1 MKPFCWPLGNT
12 LFQLI
17 VEPAHPLSIGGL
29 DPPTQCLQC
38 RSRKV
43 WVGGSSPPMERI
55 KIRNVNMPNFNQP
68 LSGLVTPRFGGIATW
83 GRLPHVALEDA
94 TGIDIGIVGIPW
106 DGGTTNRPG
115 PRHGPRQIRDQSSM
129 VRRMHQVTRVVPYDL
144 ANVADLGD
152 CPVNPANVDD
162 ALKRVE
168 SYFKKLVAKGIRPL
182 SAGGDHL
189 SSLPVLRAL
198 GEKKPVGMVHFD
210 AHTDL
215 YDSYFG
221 GFKYTHGT
229 PFRRAIEEG
238 VLDPKRT
245 IQIGLRG
252 SMYDND
258 DFEWGEK
265 MGVRLVRVEEAMDR
279 GPKAIMAEARKIV
292 GDGETYVSFDIDML
306 DPVYAPGTGTP
317 EIGGFTTREAQAML
331 RELRGLN
338 IVGADVVE
346 VSPPFDPSGMTAYAG
361 AVMMFEILCSMAEAV
376 ATRR

>member
-1 MKPFCWPLGNT
+1 MTKY
-12 LFQLI
+12 
-17 VEPAHPLSIGGL
+17 
-29 DPPTQCLQC
+29 
-38 RSRKV
+38 
-43 WVGGSSPPMERI
+43 
-55 KIRNVNMPNFNQP
+55 NQP

-83 GRLPHVALEDA
+83 GRLPHVTLEDA

-162 ALKRVE
+162 ALQRVE
-168 SYFKKLVAKGIRPL
+168 AYFKKLVVKGIRPL

-221 GFKYTHGT
+221 GFIYTHGT

-258 DFEWGEK
+258 DFDWGEK
-265 MGVRLVRVEEAMDR
+265 MGVRLVRMEEAVDK

-292 GDGETYVSFDIDML
+292 GDAETYVSFDIDML

-376 ATRR
+376 ARQR

>member
-1 MKPFCWPLGNT
+1 
-12 LFQLI
+12 
-17 VEPAHPLSIGGL
+17 
-29 DPPTQCLQC
+29 
-38 RSRKV
+38 
-43 WVGGSSPPMERI
+43 
-55 KIRNVNMPNFNQP
+55 MPNPKHYHQP
-68 LSGLVTPRFGGIATW
+68 VSGLVTPRFGGIATFF
-83 GRLPHVALEDA
+83 RLPHVAVESAQD
-94 TGIDIGIVGIPW
+94 IDIGVVGIPW

-115 PRHGPRQIRDQSSM
+115 PRHAPRQMRDQSAM
-129 VRRMHQVTRVVPYDL
+129 VRRMHQTSHVVPYDL

-152 CPVNPANVDD
+152 CSVNPASVDD
-162 ALKRVE
+162 SLKRVE
-168 SYFKKLVAKGIRPL
+168 AHFRKLVEMGIMPL

-189 SSLPVLRAL
+189 CSLPVLRAV
-198 GEKKPVGMVHFD
+198 GAKKPVGMIHFD

-252 SMYDND
+252 AMYDLD

-265 MGVRLVRVEEAMDR
+265 MGVRLVRIEEAMEK

-292 GDGETYVSFDIDML
+292 GDDETYVSFDIDML

-317 EIGGFTTREAQAML
+317 EIGGFTTFQAQQML

-361 AVMMFEILCSMAEAV
+361 TVMMFEILCSMAENV
-376 ATRR
+376 AKRRPKA

>member
-1 MKPFCWPLGNT
+1 
-12 LFQLI
+12 
-17 VEPAHPLSIGGL
+17 
-29 DPPTQCLQC
+29 
-38 RSRKV
+38 
-43 WVGGSSPPMERI
+43 
-55 KIRNVNMPNFNQP
+55 MPKFNQP
-68 LSGLVTPRFGGIATW
+68 LSGLITPRFGGIATW
-83 GRLPHVALEDA
+83 GRLPHVPLDEAK
-94 TGIDIGIVGIPW
+94 GVDIGIVGIPW

-115 PRHGPRQIRDQSSM
+115 PRHGPRQMRDQSSM
-129 VRRMHQVTRVVPYDL
+129 VRKMHQVTHVVPYDL
-144 ANVADLGD
+144 CNVADLGD
-152 CPVNPANVDD
+152 CPVNPANVED
-162 ALKRVE
+162 ALQRVE
-168 SYFKKLVAKGIRPL
+168 TYFKKLVAKGIRPL
-182 SAGGDHL
+182 SMGGDHL

-198 GEKKPVGMVHFD
+198 GEKKPVGMIHFD

-258 DFEWGEK
+258 DFAYGEK
-265 MGVRLVRVEEAMDR
+265 MGVRLVRIEEAIEK

-292 GDGETYVSFDIDML
+292 GEAETYVSFDIDML

-317 EIGGFTTREAQAML
+317 EIGGFTTREAQALL

-338 IVGADVVE
+338 LVGADVVE
-346 VSPPFDPSGMTAYAG
+346 VSPPFDPSGLTAYAG
-361 AVMMFEILCSMAEAV
+361 VVMMFEILCSMAEAV
-376 ATRR
+376 AKRR

>member
-1 MKPFCWPLGNT
+1 MN
-12 LFQLI
+12 Q
-17 VEPAHPLSIGGL
+17 
-29 DPPTQCLQC
+29 
-38 RSRKV
+38 
-43 WVGGSSPPMERI
+43 
-55 KIRNVNMPNFNQP
+55 FNQP

-83 GRLPHVALEDA
+83 GRLPHVPLDEAKNV
-94 TGIDIGIVGIPW
+94 DIGIVGIPW

-115 PRHGPRQIRDQSSM
+115 PRHGPRQMRDQSSM
-129 VRRMHQVTRVVPYDL
+129 VRRMHQLTRVVPYDL
-144 ANVADLGD
+144 CNVADLGD

-168 SYFKKLVAKGIRPL
+168 VYFKKLVAKNIRPL
-182 SAGGDHL
+182 SMGGDHL
-189 SSLPVLRAL
+189 CSLPVLRAL
-198 GEKKPVGMVHFD
+198 GEKKPVGMIHFD

-221 GFKYTHGT
+221 GFKYPHGT

-258 DFEWGEK
+258 DFDYAEK
-265 MGVRLVRVEEAMDR
+265 VGIRIVRIEEAIEK

-292 GDGETYVSFDIDML
+292 GTAETYVSFDIDML

-317 EIGGFTTREAQAML
+317 EIGGFTTREAQSLL
-331 RELRGLN
+331 REMRGLN

-346 VSPPFDPSGMTAYAG
+346 VSPPFDPSGVTAYAG
-361 AVMMFEILCSMAEAV
+361 VVMMFEILCSMAEAV
-376 ATRR
+376 AKSA

>member
-1 MKPFCWPLGNT
+1 MT
-12 LFQLI
+12 
-17 VEPAHPLSIGGL
+17 
-29 DPPTQCLQC
+29 
-38 RSRKV
+38 
-43 WVGGSSPPMERI
+43 
-55 KIRNVNMPNFNQP
+55 NFNQP

-83 GRLPHVALEDA
+83 GRLPHVPLDEAQN
-94 TGIDIGIVGIPW
+94 IDIGIVGIPW

-115 PRHGPRQIRDQSSM
+115 PRHAPRQMRDQSSM
-129 VRRMHQVTRVVPYDL
+129 VRRMHQLTRVVPYDL
-144 ANVADLGD
+144 CNVADLGD

-168 SYFKKLVAKGIRPL
+168 TYFKKLVAKNIRPL
-182 SAGGDHL
+182 SMGGDHL

-198 GEKKPVGMVHFD
+198 GERKPVGIIHFD

-258 DFEWGEK
+258 DFDWGEK
-265 MGVRLVRVEEAMDR
+265 MGVRLVRIEEAIEK

-292 GDGETYVSFDIDML
+292 GDKETYVSFDIDML

-317 EIGGFTTREAQAML
+317 EIGGFTTREAQSLL
-331 RELRGLN
+331 REMRGLN

-346 VSPPFDPSGMTAYAG
+346 VSPPFDPSGLTAYAG
-361 AVMMFEILCSMAEAV
+361 VVMMFEILCSMAEAV
-376 ATRR
+376 AKSR

>member
-1 MKPFCWPLGNT
+1 MSKS
-12 LFQLI
+12 
-17 VEPAHPLSIGGL
+17 A
-29 DPPTQCLQC
+29 
-38 RSRKV
+38 
-43 WVGGSSPPMERI
+43 
-55 KIRNVNMPNFNQP
+55 FNQP
-68 LSGLVTPRFGGIATW
+68 MSGLVTPRFGGIATFY
-83 GRLPHVALEDA
+83 RLPHVPLDEVKDL
-94 TGIDIGIVGIPW
+94 DIGIVGIPW

-115 PRHGPRQIRDQSSM
+115 PRHGPRQMRDQSSL
-129 VRRMHQVTRVVPYDL
+129 VRRMHQTTRIVPYDI

-168 SYFKKLVAKGIRPL
+168 TYFSTLVAKGIRPL

-198 GEKKPVGMVHFD
+198 GAKKPVGMIHFD

-221 GFKYTHGT
+221 GFRYTHGT

-238 VLDPKRT
+238 VLDPRRT

-258 DFEWGEK
+258 DFEFGEK
-265 MGVRLVRVEEAMDR
+265 AGVRLMRIEEAKELGSQKVME
-279 GPKAIMAEARKIV
+279 IARQV
-292 GDGETYVSFDIDML
+292 AGDGETYVSFDIDML

-317 EIGGFTTREAQAML
+317 EIGGFTTFEAQQML
-331 RELRGLN
+331 RGLRGLN

-346 VSPPFDPSGMTAYAG
+346 VSPPFDPSGLTAYAG
-361 AVMMFEILCSMAEAV
+361 VTMMFEILCSMAEDV
-376 ATRR
+376 AKRRS

>member
-1 MKPFCWPLGNT
+1 M
-12 LFQLI
+12 
-17 VEPAHPLSIGGL
+17 
-29 DPPTQCLQC
+29 
-38 RSRKV
+38 
-43 WVGGSSPPMERI
+43 
-55 KIRNVNMPNFNQP
+55 
-68 LSGLVTPRFGGIATW
+68 SGLVTPRFGGVATFF
-83 GRLPHVALEDA
+83 RLPHVSVDDA
-94 TGIDIGIVGIPW
+94 KNIDIGVVGLPW

-115 PRHGPRQIRDQSSM
+115 PRHAPRQMRDQSSM
-129 VRRMHQVTRVVPYDL
+129 VRRMHQTTHVVPYDL

-152 CPVNPANVDD
+152 CSVNPASVDD
-162 ALKRVE
+162 TLIRVE
-168 SYFKKLVAKGIRPL
+168 NHIQKILDKGIRPL

-189 SSLPVLRAL
+189 CSLPILRAV
-198 GEKKPVGMVHFD
+198 GKKKPVGMIHFD

-258 DFEWGEK
+258 DFAYGEK
-265 MGVRLVRVEEAMDR
+265 MGVRLVRIEEAMEK

-292 GDGETYVSFDIDML
+292 GNAETYVSFDIDML

-317 EIGGFTTREAQAML
+317 EIGGFTTFQAQQYL
-331 RELRGLN
+331 REMRGLN

-361 AVMMFEILCSMAEAV
+361 TVMMFEILCNMAEAV
-376 ATRR
+376 AKRN

>member
-1 MKPFCWPLGNT
+1 
-12 LFQLI
+12 
-17 VEPAHPLSIGGL
+17 
-29 DPPTQCLQC
+29 
-38 RSRKV
+38 
-43 WVGGSSPPMERI
+43 
-55 KIRNVNMPNFNQP
+55 MPKFNQP

-83 GRLPHVALEDA
+83 GRLPHVSLEDA
-94 TGIDIGIVGIPW
+94 TGVDIGVVGIPW

-115 PRHGPRQIRDQSSM
+115 PRHAPRQMRDQSSM
-129 VRRMHQVTRVVPYDL
+129 VRRMHQLTQVVPYDL
-144 ANVADLGD
+144 CNVADLGD

-168 SYFKKLVAKGIRPL
+168 TYFKKLVAKGIRPL
-182 SAGGDHL
+182 SMGGDHL
-189 SSLPVLRAL
+189 CSLPVLRAL
-198 GEKKPVGMVHFD
+198 GEKKPVGMIHFD

-265 MGVRLVRVEEAMDR
+265 MGVRLVRIEEAVEK

-292 GDGETYVSFDIDML
+292 GNGETYVSFDIDML

-317 EIGGFTTREAQAML
+317 EIGGFTTREAQALL

-346 VSPPFDPSGMTAYAG
+346 VSPPFDPSGLTAYAG
-361 AVMMFEILCSMAEAV
+361 VVMMFEILCNMAEAV
-376 ATRR
+376 ARKA

>member
-1 MKPFCWPLGNT
+1 
-12 LFQLI
+12 
-17 VEPAHPLSIGGL
+17 
-29 DPPTQCLQC
+29 
-38 RSRKV
+38 
-43 WVGGSSPPMERI
+43 
-55 KIRNVNMPNFNQP
+55 
-68 LSGLVTPRFGGIATW
+68 
-83 GRLPHVALEDA
+83 VALEDA

-115 PRHGPRQIRDQSSM
+115 PRHAPRQMRDQSAM
-129 VRRMHQVTRVVPYDL
+129 VRRMHQVTKVVPYDL

-168 SYFKKLVAKGIRPL
+168 TYFKKLVAKGIRSL

-189 SSLPVLRAL
+189 STLPVLRAV
-198 GEKKPVGMVHFD
+198 GEKKPVGLIHFD

-258 DFEWGEK
+258 DFEYGEK
-265 MGVRLVRVEEAMDR
+265 MGVRLVRIEEAIEK

-292 GDGETYVSFDIDML
+292 GDQETYVSFDIDML

-346 VSPPFDPSGMTAYAG
+346 VSPPFDPSGLTAYAG
-361 AVMMFEILCSMAEAV
+361 VVMMFEILCSMAEAV
-376 ATRR
+376 AKARA